1 MQKKISVAVKT
12 GSKTEAYEIL
22 DDGTLKISI
31 KERPVENKA
40 NEAVIRKI
48 SEIYNKPKNKITI
61 KTGLKSKNKIIVI
74 DDCD

>member
-12 GSKTEAYEIL
+12 GSKTEGYEIL

-48 SEIYNKPKNKITI
+48 SEIYGMPKNKITI
-61 KTGLKSKNKIIVI
+61 KAGLKSKNKIVVI

>member
-1 MQKKISVAVKT
+1 MQKKISVTVKT
-12 GSKTEAYEIL
+12 GSKAEGHEIL

-40 NEAVIRKI
+40 NEAVIKKI
-48 SEIYNKPKNKITI
+48 AEIYNKPKNKITI
-61 KTGLKSKNKIIVI
+61 KTGLKSKNKIVVI

>member
-12 GSKTEAYEIL
+12 GSKTEGYEIL

-48 SEIYNKPKNKITI
+48 SEIYGKPKNKITI
-61 KTGLKSKNKIIVI
+61 KTGLKSKNKIVVI
-74 DDCD
+74 EE